1 MNNVKQ
7 LSPQPRRPAQ
17 FLSLLDG
24 KPYTV
29 AAKTNIRETFRRLGW
44 VGPEE
49 QKEAAKIQAN
59 EKAQPNNIIFNKKFA
74 KG

>member
-1 MNNVKQ
+1 MNNIQQAQK
-7 LSPQPRRPAQ
+7 PQPLRPAQ

-44 VGPEE
+44 IGPEE
-49 QKEAAKIQAN
+49 AKLRRG
-59 EKAQPNNIIFNKKFA
+59 QP
-74 KG
+74 

>member
-1 MNNVKQ
+1 MSNVKQ
-7 LSPQPRRPAQ
+7 LSQQPRRPAQ

-49 QKEAAKIQAN
+49 QKIRRGQA
-59 EKAQPNNIIFNKKFA
+59 
-74 KG
+74 